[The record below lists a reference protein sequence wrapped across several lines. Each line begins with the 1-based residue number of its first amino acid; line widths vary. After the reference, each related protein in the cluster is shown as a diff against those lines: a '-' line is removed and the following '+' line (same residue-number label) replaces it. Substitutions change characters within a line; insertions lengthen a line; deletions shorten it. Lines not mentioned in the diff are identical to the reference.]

1 MLGYRGIA
9 GGKAPANESAGKQV
23 EMCSMEAQIKTVY
36 AKPLI
41 TVLNR

>member
-9 GGKAPANESAGKQV
+9 GGKAPANESAAKQV

-36 AKPLI
+36 ATLLI
-41 TVLNR
+41 IVVNR